1 MSNLINKVLNLI
13 KSKKQYH
20 QITLVFILLILIV
33 ISLTQLSDIQK
44 NRALLKNAKS
54 DNVYVANKYNLIE
67 GRFKFNQLMNLVCE
81 NPIKI
86 FGIQNKGF
94 IKEGYD
100 ADFTIVDMNKKIV
113 IKNENIESKCGWS
126 PFNDVEFKGTPVA
139 TIIAGKTKMKDGKI
153 IGDPEGTPLEFN

>member
-67 GRFKFNQLMNLVCE
+67 GRFNLNQLINE
-81 NPIKI
+81 S
-86 FGIQNKGF
+86 
-94 IKEGYD
+94 
-100 ADFTIVDMNKKIV
+100 
-113 IKNENIESKCGWS
+113 ENINSLLINCYL
-126 PFNDVEFKGTPVA
+126 PFSITS
-139 TIIAGKTKMKDGKI
+139 
-153 IGDPEGTPLEFN
+153 

>member
-54 DNVYVANKYNLIE
+54 DNCLLYTSPSP
-67 GRFKFNQLMNLVCE
+67 R
-81 NPIKI
+81 
-86 FGIQNKGF
+86 
-94 IKEGYD
+94 D
-100 ADFTIVDMNKKIV
+100 A
-113 IKNENIESKCGWS
+113 
-126 PFNDVEFKGTPVA
+126 
-139 TIIAGKTKMKDGKI
+139 
-153 IGDPEGTPLEFN
+153 

>member
-67 GRFKFNQLMNLVCE
+67 GRFKFNQLINESENVNSLLINISKNYNLANFQISQE
-81 NPIKI
+81 NAQKFIRFEVDDLRILTKLTNIFGQENFIKI
-86 FGIQNKGF
+86 TKVS
-94 IKEGYD
+94 
-100 ADFTIVDMNKKIV
+100 IVPSKINY
-113 IKNENIESKCGWS
+113 K
-126 PFNDVEFKGTPVA
+126 VEIYYT
-139 TIIAGKTKMKDGKI
+139 
-153 IGDPEGTPLEFN
+153 

>member
-67 GRFKFNQLMNLVCE
+67 GRFKFNQLINESENINSLLINISKNYNLANFQISQE
-81 NPIKI
+81 NAQKFIRFEVDDLRILTKLTNIFGQENFIKI
-86 FGIQNKGF
+86 TKVS
-94 IKEGYD
+94 
-100 ADFTIVDMNKKIV
+100 IVP
-113 IKNENIESKCGWS
+113 SKT
-126 PFNDVEFKGTPVA
+126 NYKVEIYYT
-139 TIIAGKTKMKDGKI
+139 
-153 IGDPEGTPLEFN
+153 